1 MDLSNDPSQSK
12 ELQHVEI
19 QKMVVDICMF
29 FFAEILFLFFPLKT
43 RSFLWLQLKTACLMC
58 QASPGVEN

>member
-29 FFAEILFLFFPLKT
+29 FFAEILFLFFST
-43 RSFLWLQLKTACLMC
+43 QNEIVFVVAT
-58 QASPGVEN
+58 